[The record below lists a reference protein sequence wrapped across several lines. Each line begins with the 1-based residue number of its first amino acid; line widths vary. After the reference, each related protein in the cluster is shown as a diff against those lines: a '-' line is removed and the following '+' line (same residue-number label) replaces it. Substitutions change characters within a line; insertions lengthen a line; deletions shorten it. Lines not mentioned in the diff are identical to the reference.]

1 MHHVPGDLFYTPNH
15 IWLEHIGEGKY
26 RAGITDFAQEEL
38 GDVVFVEA
46 PEMDRSFEQEEECAV
61 VESVKSTSDI
71 FCPVSG
77 NIIAVNVALE
87 DSPEIIN
94 SDPYGDGWIFVI
106 AIDDEGEL
114 EELLDAEAYTQ
125 LTEEE

>member
-1 MHHVPGDLFYTPNH
+1 MHEAPGDLLYTPNH
-15 IWLEHIGEGKY
+15 IWLEHVGDNNY
-26 RAGITDFAQEEL
+26 RAGITDFAQDEL

-46 PEMDRSFEQEEECAV
+46 PEMGRRFEQEEECAV

-71 FCPVSG
+71 FCPASG
-77 NIIAVNVALE
+77 TIVEINTALE

-94 SDPYGDGWIFVI
+94 SDPYADGWIFVI
-106 AIDDEGEL
+106 KIEDRAEL
-114 EELLDAEAYTQ
+114 EELLDAEAYIQ